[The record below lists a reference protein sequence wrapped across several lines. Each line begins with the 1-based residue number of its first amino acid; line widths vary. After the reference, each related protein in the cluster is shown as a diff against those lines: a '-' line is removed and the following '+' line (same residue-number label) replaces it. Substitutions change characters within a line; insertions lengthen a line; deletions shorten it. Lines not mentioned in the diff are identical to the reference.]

1 MDEETKLPSSDS
13 SLGREAL
20 YCKGSGEGQPELPS
34 GTEQAQVGEVER
46 ASGSFPLD
54 ESQYPWPRLKPQ
66 FVRFT
71 RTQRLMHLAVMV
83 SFLGLAFT
91 GLPIK
96 FSDSEIVVSLA
107 QYVPIRALGLIHR
120 ICALIT
126 FTYFL
131 GHLAYLG
138 WRIITGRSRG
148 MFWGPDSMVP
158 QPKDL
163 QDLRDQ
169 LRWFLFQGP
178 RPRFGR
184 WTYWEKFDYWAVFW
198 GVTMIG
204 TSGLLLWF
212 PSFFAR
218 WLPGWVFN
226 LATIIHSEEALL
238 AMGFIFTIHFFN
250 THMRPNKFP
259 MDLVI
264 FTGRMTEHYFR
275 EEHPEEYERIMGSG
289 AIIQRIAPEPTGDI
303 LLVYR
308 LVGYGGFL
316 LGLGAIVLI
325 AAAWIFR

>member
-1 MDEETKLPSSDS
+1 MKEDESRASSDS
-13 SLGREAL
+13 QDLVHEQPTDRSVAFE
-20 YCKGSGEGQPELPS
+20 GEES
-34 GTEQAQVGEVER
+34 
-46 ASGSFPLD
+46 SGSQSTSVPTEELGAVCFLE
-54 ESQYPWPRLKPQ
+54 ESEYPWPRRKPQ

-71 RTQRLMHLAVMV
+71 RAQRLMHLAVMT
-83 SFLGLAFT
+83 SFLGLALT

-107 QYVPIRALGLIHR
+107 HYVPIRALGLIHR
-120 ICALIT
+120 ICAIVT
-126 FTYFL
+126 FSYFL
-131 GHLAYLG
+131 AHLGYLG
-138 WRIITGRSRG
+138 WRVVTGKTAG

-163 QDLRDQ
+163 RDLVDQ
-169 LRWFLFQGP
+169 FRWFLFKGP
-178 RPRFGR
+178 KPRFGR

-204 TSGLLLWF
+204 SSGLLLWF
-212 PSFFAR
+212 PSFFAK
-218 WLPGWVFN
+218 WFPGWVFN

-259 MDLVI
+259 LDLVI
-264 FTGRMTEHYFR
+264 FTGRMSEQYFR
-275 EEHPEEYERIMGSG
+275 EEHPEEFRRLVTSG
-289 AIIQRIAPEPTGDI
+289 EFRRKIAPEVTGDM

-308 LVGYGGFL
+308 LVAWTGFL

-325 AAAWIFR
+325 AAAWILR

>member
-1 MDEETKLPSSDS
+1 MNELKEEA
-13 SLGREAL
+13 GEQRAL
-20 YCKGSGEGQPELPS
+20 SQ
-34 GTEQAQVGEVER
+34 
-46 ASGSFPLD
+46 
-54 ESQYPWPRLKPQ
+54 ESQIPLQEEGTPASQELWPRRRPQ
-66 FVRFT
+66 FVRFS

-83 SFLGLAFT
+83 SFLGLALT

-96 FSDSEIVVSLA
+96 FSDSEIVLALA

-126 FTYFL
+126 FGYFL
-131 GHLAYLG
+131 GHLSYLA
-138 WRIITGRSRG
+138 WRILTGRSRG

-163 QDLRDQ
+163 RDLRDQ
-169 LRWFLFQGP
+169 IRWFFFKGP
-178 RPRFGR
+178 KPRFGR

-204 TSGLLLWF
+204 SSGLLLWF
-212 PSFFAR
+212 PSYFAK

-259 MDLVI
+259 LDLVI
-264 FTGRMTEHYFR
+264 FTGRMTEGYFR
-275 EEHPEEYERIMGSG
+275 EEHPEDYERVVVSKEVP
-289 AIIQRIAPEPTGDI
+289 ARLAPEVTSDM
-303 LLVYR
+303 LLVYK
-308 LVGYGGFL
+308 LIAWTGFL
-316 LGLGAIVLI
+316 LGIGAIVLI
-325 AAAWIFR
+325 AAAWIYR